1 MQNRIQWGI
10 ALLCAILAGPASAEP
25 PGSWTLEQAI
35 RQGLAV
41 SPEREIARQQIEARR
56 GQSAQAGRWANP
68 RLSLKASDEL
78 GRQDGTGGYSLK
90 ELEIAQALPLWGT
103 LGHNRAA
110 ARAGVEA
117 ARLDATARRLRLEGR
132 IASAF
137 HDWQLAAAR
146 HRLTQQRRE
155 VAGRLAEIAELRE
168 EAGDLAERERLR
180 IQVARSEAQRRHH
193 HAEGKLTEART
204 TLAGLLAVAPESLG
218 RAPELRAPPEPGE
231 ALPPPSDHPALQA
244 TEARIASA
252 REETEAARAEG
263 WPDVEL
269 RLFSERNLFSGERE
283 NSLGMGLMLE
293 LPLWD
298 RNQGAI
304 QRARAEQRIPVEE
317 ARALRRDLHT
327 RIRVSN
333 QHLGHLLEELHRHRS
348 ELLDPARRILEMTE
362 RGYRAGEATLLE
374 WLEAENTW
382 YSARERE
389 QTILAGAWKEWRQWR
404 ISTGR
409 RLVEETP

>member
-1 MQNRIQWGI
+1 MQNRILWGI
-10 ALLCAILAGPASAEP
+10 ALLCAILAGPATAEP

-41 SPEREIARQQIEARR
+41 SPEREVARQRIEARR
-56 GQSAQAGRWANP
+56 GQSDQAGRWANP
-68 RLSLKASDEL
+68 QLSLRASDEL

-90 ELEIAQALPLWGT
+90 ELEIAQSLPLWGS
-103 LGHNRAA
+103 LGHRRAA

-117 ARLDATARRLRLEGR
+117 ARLDATAHRLRLEGR

-146 HRLTQQRRE
+146 HRLTRQRRE
-155 VAGRLAEIAELRE
+155 VARRLAEIAGLRE

-193 HAEGKLTEART
+193 HAEGNLTEART
-204 TLAGLLAVAPESLG
+204 TLAGLLAISPESLG
-218 RAPELRAPPEPGE
+218 RPPELRAPPEPGK
-231 ALPPPSDHPALQA
+231 ALPPPTNHPALQA
-244 TEARIASA
+244 LQARITSA
-252 REETEAARAEG
+252 REQTEATRAKG
-263 WPDVEL
+263 WPDVGL
-269 RLFSERNLFSGERE
+269 QLFSESNLYDGQRE
-283 NSLGMGLMLE
+283 NSLGLGLMLE

-304 QRARAEQRIPVEE
+304 QRARAEERIPVEE

-327 RIRVSN
+327 RIRVSHR
-333 QHLGHLLEELHRHRS
+333 HLGHLLEELHRHRT
-348 ELLDPARRILEMTE
+348 ELLEPARRILEMTE
-362 RGYRAGEATLLE
+362 RGYRAGEASLLE

-389 QTILAGAWKEWRQWR
+389 QTILARAWKEWRQWR

-409 RLVEETP
+409 SLVEETP

>member
-10 ALLCAILAGPASAEP
+10 ALLCAILAGPATAEP
-25 PGSWTLEQAI
+25 SGSWTLEQAI

-41 SPEREIARQQIEARR
+41 SPEREVARQRVEARR
-56 GQSAQAGRWANP
+56 GQSDQAGRWANP
-68 RLSLKASDEL
+68 QLSLRASDEL

-90 ELEIAQALPLWGT
+90 ELEIAQSLPLWGR
-103 LGHNRAA
+103 LGHRRAA
-110 ARAGVEA
+110 ARADVEA

-132 IASAF
+132 IARAF

-146 HRLTQQRRE
+146 YRLTRQRRE
-155 VAGRLAEIAELRE
+155 VARQLEEVAGLRE

-180 IQVARSEAQRRHH
+180 IQVARSEVQRRHH
-193 HAEGKLTEART
+193 HAEGNLTEART
-204 TLAGLLAVAPESLG
+204 TLAGLLAVSPDSLG
-218 RAPELRAPPEPGE
+218 RPPELRAPPDPGA
-231 ALPPPSDHPALQA
+231 ALPPPNDHPALQA
-244 TEARIASA
+244 MEAQITSA
-252 REETEAARAEG
+252 REQTDAARTEG
-263 WPDVEL
+263 WPDVGL
-269 RLFSERNLFSGERE
+269 RLFSERNIFDGQRE

-317 ARALRRDLHT
+317 TRALRRDLRT

-333 QHLGHLLEELHRHRS
+333 LHLAHLLKELDRHRS

-362 RGYRAGEATLLE
+362 RGYRAGEASLLE
-374 WLEAENTW
+374 WLEAEDTW

-389 QTILAGAWKEWRQWR
+389 QTILARAWEEWRRWR

-409 RLVEETP
+409 SLAEENP